1 MTQLVADD
9 VESSFAAFD
18 VFDPQTVKGS
28 IVKIEAKVGTIGI
41 LVTNVGMRH
50 RKLPGDFFRRR
61 RRELMRINLDSAF
74 FFVGQAV
81 ARHMI
86 ARRRG
91 KIINIDS
98 LKSEAA
104 RYLIAPYTASKGA
117 VKNLIKNNCADWARR
132 GLQINAIG
140 PVYFA
145 TPLNHALADNAEFDA
160 RLKHRTLGSHGRTA
174 GGRRLS
180 CFGCVGIVTGQIPY
194 VDGGV
199 LATL

>member
-1 MTQLVADD
+1 
-9 VESSFAAFD
+9 
-18 VFDPQTVKGS
+18 
-28 IVKIEAKVGTIGI
+28 
-41 LVTNVGMRH
+41 
-50 RKLPGDFFRRR
+50 
-61 RRELMRINLDSAF
+61 MRINLDSVF

-117 VKNLIKNNCADWARR
+117 VKNLIKGMCADWARR

-160 RLKHRTLGSHGRTA
+160 SFIVGALVPIGHMDGARAERWVGAVVDALPAFGSRA
-174 GGRRLS
+174 AAKVRRLLRLIILVRS
-180 CFGCVGIVTGQIPY
+180 HWPYDQAVTWDPSRVPAFQRLTAEAHP
-194 VDGGV
+194 
-199 LATL
+199 

>member
-1 MTQLVADD
+1 
-9 VESSFAAFD
+9 
-18 VFDPQTVKGS
+18 
-28 IVKIEAKVGTIGI
+28 
-41 LVTNVGMRH
+41 
-50 RKLPGDFFRRR
+50 
-61 RRELMRINLDSAF
+61 MRIKLDSAF

-174 GGRRLS
+174 GAVVFLASAASESSRVKYFTSTVACSRR
-180 CFGCVGIVTGQIPY
+180 CEAHR
-194 VDGGV
+194 DAMAGGEY
-199 LATL
+199 AYE

>member
-1 MTQLVADD
+1 
-9 VESSFAAFD
+9 
-18 VFDPQTVKGS
+18 
-28 IVKIEAKVGTIGI
+28 
-41 LVTNVGMRH
+41 
-50 RKLPGDFFRRR
+50 
-61 RRELMRINLDSAF
+61 MRINLDSVF

-91 KIINIDS
+91 RIINIDS

-117 VKNLIKNNCADWARR
+117 VKNLIKGMCADWARR

-140 PVYFA
+140 PFYFA

-160 RLKHRTLGSHGRTA
+160 SFIVGALVPIGHMDGARAERWVGAVVDALPAFGSRSAAKVRRSLRSIILVRSHWPYDQAVTWDPSVFQLSNVSPLICRA
-174 GGRRLS
+174 GAIDSVRR
-180 CFGCVGIVTGQIPY
+180 
-194 VDGGV
+194 
-199 LATL
+199 